1 MDKLPKDRSSSE
13 ERSFRN
19 PPLWIHVSQAGEW
32 LLSRREARK
41 RAIIRVLDRVEN
53 RSPGQTPRAKTG
65 A

>member
-1 MDKLPKDRSSSE
+1 MDKLPKDRSSE

-19 PPLWIHVSQAGEW
+19 PPRWIHVSQAGEW

-53 RSPGQTPRAKTG
+53 RGPGQSPGVKSST
-65 A
+65 